1 MNRPIEPTELLS
13 KLQDRQRSRI
23 ITWALFPLVI
33 ILIGLT
39 TYIKDYRIK
48 SAIFGSNLILIAV
61 GNSQNKLYRRLS
73 KELNDFSDVAKQKA
87 MDRTA
92 LQMSPS
98 SPAII
103 NIGNLD
109 EWNPDDLIDA
119 DELIRMLQL
128 RHGRIIGNTG
138 DGKSV
143 LAKYLIRLLDVQKVK
158 VYDIEATAKD
168 WIGFEV
174 FGKGEDYDSIANQML
189 TDLRTFKERV
199 QWATDDENESGW
211 DSFKGNTLV
220 RICEEYPDVRTEI
233 NKAYEVDGYDGLA
246 DEWNE
251 RHARRGRKPGLLL
264 ILISQYDTNAAW
276 GFEGKGSLKN
286 CYHAIR
292 LGEFALDEAKR
303 IGGKELR
310 DWIKADIQSRCM
322 IDSKPCQLPNRNM
335 MIQLGQG
342 INNSE
347 KKTNNNTPS
356 PSGEEESL
364 NEYER
369 AILEYGKKNL
379 GVIVKARDLQIGN
392 SLLKKLAAEDIRI
405 IFQSLADRNIGE
417 VTGEGNKLG
426 WIYNISS
433 THKQHFINND

>member
-33 ILIGLT
+33 ALLGLT

-48 SAIFGSNLILIAV
+48 ATIFGSNLILITV

-73 KELNDFSDVAKQKA
+73 KELNDFSEVAEQKA
-87 MDRTA
+87 IDRVA

-103 NIGNLD
+103 NIGNLN
-109 EWNPDDLIDA
+109 EWKPDDLITETD
-119 DELIRMLQL
+119 LIKMLQL

-143 LAKYLIRLLDVQKVK
+143 LAKYLVRLLDVQKVK
-158 VYDIEATAKD
+158 CYDIEATAKD
-168 WIGFEV
+168 WIGFDV
-174 FGKGEDYDSIANQML
+174 FGRGENYDDIANQMKL
-189 TDLRTFKERV
+189 DLSIFKERV
-199 QWATDDENESGW
+199 QWATDDENDQGW
-211 DSFKGNTLV
+211 DSFKGNTLI

-233 NKAYEVDGYDGLA
+233 NKRYEAEGYEGLA

-303 IGGKELR
+303 IGGIELR
-310 DWIKADIQSRCM
+310 DWIKADIKSRCM
-322 IDSKPCQLPNRNM
+322 VDSKPCQLPNRSM

-342 INNSE
+342 INNP
-347 KKTNNNTPS
+347 KKDTDINILSS
-356 PSGEEESL
+356 PEGNESL

-369 AILEYGKKNL
+369 AILEYGKKNTGIIL
-379 GVIVKARDLQIGN
+379 KARDLQIGN

-405 IFQSLADRNIGE
+405 IFQSLADKDIGE
-417 VTGEGNKLG
+417 VITEGRTLG
-426 WIYNISS
+426 WIYNIPS
-433 THKQHFINND
+433 T

>member
-33 ILIGLT
+33 ILLSLT

-48 SAIFGSNLILIAV
+48 SAIFGTNLILIAV

-73 KELNDFSDVAKQKA
+73 KELNDFSEVAEQKA
-87 MDRTA
+87 IDRTA

-109 EWNPDDLIDA
+109 EWKPDDLITEN
-119 DELIRMLQL
+119 ELIRMLQL

-143 LAKYLIRLLDVQKVK
+143 LAKYLVRLLDVSKVK
-158 VYDIEATAKD
+158 CYDIEATAKD
-168 WIGFEV
+168 WIGFDV
-174 FGKGEDYDSIANQML
+174 FGKGENYDDIANQMKL
-189 TDLRTFKERV
+189 DLSTFKERV
-199 QWATDDENESGW
+199 QYATDDDNELGW
-211 DSFKGNTLV
+211 DSFKGNTLI

-233 NKAYEVDGYDGLA
+233 NKRYESEGYEGLA

-322 IDSKPCQLPNRNM
+322 IDSKPCQLPSRIQ
-335 MIQLGQG
+335 MIQIGQG

-347 KKTNNNTPS
+347 EGTNNSTSS
-356 PSGEEESL
+356 PKEGEESL

-369 AILEYGKKNL
+369 AILKWGKENPGIIL
-379 GVIVKARDLQIGN
+379 KARELQISN
-392 SLLKKLAAEDIRI
+392 RLFKELAAEDIRI
-405 IFQSLADRNIGE
+405 MFQALTDKGVGE
-417 VTGEGNKLG
+417 VNGEGNKLG
-426 WIYNISS
+426 WLYNS
-433 THKQHFINND
+433 